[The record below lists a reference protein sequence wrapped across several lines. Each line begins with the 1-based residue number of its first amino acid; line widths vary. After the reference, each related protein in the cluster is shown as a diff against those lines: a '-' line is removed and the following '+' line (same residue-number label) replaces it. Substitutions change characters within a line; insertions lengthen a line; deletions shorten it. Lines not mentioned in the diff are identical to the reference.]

1 VVPAAFDVRALLDE
15 LGDGRLI
22 EIVDVNGELYLLV
35 CGGGRVRQY
44 AAGPMTLAVRAFQF
58 ARFGLNR
65 LARGRPAWHAEQA
78 LDLLRHVRRELE
90 DALLGPAVRHLGDGA
105 LVLVPPG
112 GLHAVPWGLLPSLY
126 GRVVSVAPSASTWLR
141 ARRSLNGF
149 DSGGVVLVYGPG
161 LANAPNEVAQ
171 LADVYANDRHVS
183 VLGGGTADVAQ
194 VLATMDGARL
204 VHIAA
209 HGTFRADSPLF
220 SALHMDDGLL
230 TAYDLERLESAPR
243 RMVLSSC
250 DSGRE
255 ATAGAEELLGLASAL
270 IPLGTAGLVASVVPV
285 NDAAAV
291 PLMVTLHRR
300 LQRGA
305 SLAEALR
312 DARQDLGPEPAA
324 IACGWSFIALGAG

>member
-1 VVPAAFDVRALLDE
+1 QADLVALRSITKRLAAAHAHGMPFAALRREQLRLERSVRTRALRASSAGRPGAVVPAAFDVRALLDE
-15 LGDGRLI
+15 LADGRLI

-141 ARRSLNGF
+141 ARRSLN
-149 DSGGVVLVYGPG
+149 
-161 LANAPNEVAQ
+161 
-171 LADVYANDRHVS
+171 
-183 VLGGGTADVAQ
+183 
-194 VLATMDGARL
+194 
-204 VHIAA
+204 
-209 HGTFRADSPLF
+209 
-220 SALHMDDGLL
+220 
-230 TAYDLERLESAPR
+230 
-243 RMVLSSC
+243 
-250 DSGRE
+250 
-255 ATAGAEELLGLASAL
+255 
-270 IPLGTAGLVASVVPV
+270 
-285 NDAAAV
+285 
-291 PLMVTLHRR
+291 
-300 LQRGA
+300 
-305 SLAEALR
+305 
-312 DARQDLGPEPAA
+312 
-324 IACGWSFIALGAG
+324 